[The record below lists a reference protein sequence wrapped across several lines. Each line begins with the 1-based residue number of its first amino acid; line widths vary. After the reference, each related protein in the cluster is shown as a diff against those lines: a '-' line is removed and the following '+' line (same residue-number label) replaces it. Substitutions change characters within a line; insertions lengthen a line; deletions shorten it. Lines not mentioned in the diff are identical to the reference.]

1 MTTTAIKLPDLCLVV
16 LVGVS
21 GSGKSSFARQHFAP
35 TEVISSDFCRAL
47 VSDDENDQTATE
59 SAFAVL
65 HSIASERLK
74 VGKLT
79 VIDATNVQR
88 DARAPLVALARRH
101 HVFPMAIVLDVPP
114 ELCHARNASRPDR
127 DFGPHV
133 VRNQRS
139 ALRRSMKMLER
150 EGFRRVFRLTG
161 VDQID
166 AATVE
171 RERRWTDKRD
181 LSGPFDVIGDI
192 HGCLDEL
199 VELLTSLGYQV
210 DPAGTSA
217 RHPGGR
223 TAVFVGDLVD
233 RGPAVAGVLRLVMS
247 MVDEGTALCV
257 PGNHEIKLVR
267 ALNGKN
273 VTTTHGLAESLTQL
287 ADEPPEFTE
296 AARRFMDGL
305 VSHVVLDEGRLVV
318 AHAGLREEM
327 HNRTSGVVRSFS
339 LFGDTTGETDEYGLP
354 VRYPWAEEY
363 RGKAAVAYGHTPVP
377 DATWMNNTICVDT
390 GCVFGGK
397 LTALRWPERD
407 TVSVPAK
414 RTYWEPVRPLIATSA
429 AREPRDLSITDVA
442 GTRRIE
448 TRLGRTITIREEN
461 SAAALEVMSRFAVDP
476 RWLVYLPPTMSPCA
490 TSERDGFLEHPD
502 QAFDYFRKEGV
513 TSLVCEEK
521 HMGSRAVVVV
531 CRDAA
536 SAARRFGVPDDSAGG
551 VIVTRTGRRFFSD
564 EALESELLVRMRRSI
579 DGAGLW
585 DELATDW
592 MVFDA
597 ELLPWSAK
605 AGELLTRQYA
615 PTGAAALG
623 SVPIAADIFRKAA
636 ERGVEV
642 GDLVSRTERRSEMV
656 TAYREAYR
664 HYCWAVH
671 TVDDLSVAPFQ
682 ILAAEGEAYA
692 LKPHAW
698 HLAAIDRLVDVGPDV
713 FHRTER
719 MAVDLDDP
727 VALAGAV
734 EWWTGLTSAGG
745 EGMVVK
751 PADTI
756 ANGARGVTQPG
767 IKCRGP
773 EYLRIIYGPEYT
785 TTHNLDRLRQRGLGH
800 KRALAARE
808 FALGIEALE
817 RFVANEP
824 LYRVHECVFGVL
836 ALESESVDPTL

>member
-1 MTTTAIKLPDLCLVV
+1 MTTIKIPDLCLVV
-16 LVGVS
+16 LIGVS
-21 GSGKSSFARQHFAP
+21 GSGKSSFARRHFGT
-35 TEVISSDFCRAL
+35 TEVVSSDSCRAL
-47 VSDDENDQTATE
+47 VSDDENDQTATGA
-59 SAFAVL
+59 AFAVL

-74 VGKLT
+74 LGKLT
-79 VIDATNVQR
+79 VIDATNVHR
-88 DARAPLVALARRH
+88 DARAPLLALAREH
-101 HVFPMAIVLDVPP
+101 HVFAMAVVLDVPP
-114 ELCHARNASRPDR
+114 EICQERNAARPDR

-139 ALRRSMKMLER
+139 ALQRSMKALEK
-150 EGFRRVFRLTG
+150 EGFRKVFRLTG
-161 VDQID
+161 VEQIE
-166 AATVE
+166 AAAIE

-181 LSGPFDVIGDI
+181 LLGPFDVIGDV

-199 VELLTSLGYQV
+199 VDLLMTLGYEV
-210 DPAGTSA
+210 NTDRTSA
-217 RHPGGR
+217 HHPEGR

-233 RGPAVAGVLRLVMS
+233 RGPAVAGVLRLVMT
-247 MVDEGTALCV
+247 MVEQGDALCV

-267 ALNGKN
+267 ALNGRN
-273 VTTTHGLAESLTQL
+273 VTLSHGLAESIEQL
-287 ADEPPEFTE
+287 KNEPPEFVDS
-296 AARRFMDGL
+296 ARQFMDRL
-305 VSHVVLDEGRLVV
+305 VSHAVLDEGRLVV

-339 LFGDTTGETDEYGLP
+339 LFGDTTGETDEYGFP

-363 RGKAAVAYGHTPVP
+363 RGTAAVVYGHTPVP
-377 DATWMNNTICVDT
+377 EAVWLNNTICVDT

-407 TVSVPAK
+407 TVSVPAL
-414 RTYWEPVRPLIATSA
+414 REYWEPVRPLVEPAT
-429 AREPRDLSITDVA
+429 AREARDLTITDVA
-442 GTRRIE
+442 GTLLIE

-490 TSERDGFLEHPD
+490 TSDRPGILEHPD
-502 QAFDYFRKEGV
+502 QAFAYYRKEGV

-536 SAARRFGVPDDSAGG
+536 AAAARFGVPDDSAGG

-564 EALESELLVRMRRSI
+564 EAIESALLDRMRNAIAS
-579 DGAGLW
+579 AGLW

-592 MVFDA
+592 LVLDA

-615 PTGAAALG
+615 PTGAAATA
-623 SVPIAADIFRKAA
+623 SVPVAEQLLGQAA
-636 ERGVEV
+636 ERGIEV
-642 GDLVSRTERRSEMV
+642 DELLTRTALRSEMV
-656 TAYREAYR
+656 TAYRDAYR
-664 HYCWAVH
+664 QYCWTVDG
-671 TVDDLSVAPFQ
+671 VDDLAIAPFQ
-682 ILAAEGEAYA
+682 VLAAEGEVHA
-692 LKPHAW
+692 LRPHAW
-698 HLAAIDRLVDVGPDV
+698 HLEMADRLVAAGADV
-713 FHRTER
+713 FRRTER
-719 MAVDLDDP
+719 RMVDLDDEAS
-727 VALAGAV
+727 VEAGV
-734 EWWTGLTSAGG
+734 DWWTRLTATGG

-756 ANGARGVTQPG
+756 VETGRGVTQPG
-767 IKCRGP
+767 VKCRGP

-785 TTHNLDRLRQRGLGH
+785 TPENLDRLRQRGLGH

-808 FALGIEALE
+808 FALGIESLE
-817 RFVANEP
+817 RFVAREP

-836 ALESESVDPTL
+836 ALESEPVDPTL